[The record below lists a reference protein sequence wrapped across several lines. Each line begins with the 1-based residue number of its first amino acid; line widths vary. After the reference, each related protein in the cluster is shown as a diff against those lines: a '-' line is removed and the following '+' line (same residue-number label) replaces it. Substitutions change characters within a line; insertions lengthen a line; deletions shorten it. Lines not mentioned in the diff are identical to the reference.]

1 MEPFFINSMKYNSDF
16 CIIIVIQEIS
26 TLLIFHER
34 ESYLYLITF
43 NPMRNKE
50 NIFSYIYK
58 TFAKV
63 L

>member
-43 NPMRNKE
+43 NPMKNKE

>member
-16 CIIIVIQEIS
+16 FIIIVIQGIS
-26 TLLIFHER
+26 ALLIFNER

-43 NPMRNKE
+43 NPMKNKE

>member
-16 CIIIVIQEIS
+16 FIIIIIQEIS
-26 TLLIFHER
+26 ALLIFHER
-34 ESYLYLITF
+34 ENYLYLITF